1 VICFA
6 AGEPL
11 TEGLTALA
19 GDVLS
24 FRVFGT
30 TIVVLNSMKA
40 NKDLREG
47 RSDVYYDRLPI
58 PILEMYVFS
67 S

>member
-11 TEGLTALA
+11 TEGVITLA
-19 GDVLS
+19 GDILS

-30 TIVVLNSMKA
+30 LIVVLNSMKA

-47 RSDVYYDRLPI
+47 RSDVYSDRTPI

>member
-11 TEGLTALA
+11 TEGTTALA
-19 GDVLS
+19 GGILS
-24 FRVFGT
+24 FRILGT
-30 TIVVLNSMKA
+30 FIVVLNSIKA

-47 RSDVYYDRLPI
+47 RSENYSERSRI
-58 PILEMYVFS
+58 PILEM
-67 S
+67 